1 MAVDLSRQEELD
13 VDLKAIQ
20 HTDFPE
26 QLKNVDGI
34 NAGGAKSMFIN
45 YFRKNQRNKIKIS
58 SRKCNRQ
65 QIIKKRELN

>member
-1 MAVDLSRQEELD
+1 MTVDLSRQEELD

-58 SRKCNRQ
+58 SRKCNR
-65 QIIKKRELN
+65 

>member
-1 MAVDLSRQEELD
+1 MTVDLSRQEELD

-45 YFRKNQRNKIKIS
+45 YFRKN
-58 SRKCNRQ
+58 
-65 QIIKKRELN
+65 

>member
-1 MAVDLSRQEELD
+1 MTVDLSRQEELD

-34 NAGGAKSMFIN
+34 NADGAKSMFIN

-58 SRKCNRQ
+58 SRKCNR
-65 QIIKKRELN
+65 